1 MTKGEQNTSAKM
13 DIRGTDTSV
22 WRYHVVPET
31 AQSPELGRYHTYGI
45 RVEGAGY
52 DRTTHD
58 VAVSRE
64 TAARIAALCNRN
76 GLSPVHFRDIL
87 DDLLP

>member
-1 MTKGEQNTSAKM
+1 MGSRNTSAP
-13 DIRGTDTSV
+13 V
-22 WRYHVVPET
+22 WHYRVVPET
-31 AQSPELGRYHTYGI
+31 AQSPELGRYRTHGI
-45 RVEGAGY
+45 HIEGAGGGQ
-52 DRTTHD
+52 TVHD

-64 TAARIAALCNRN
+64 TAVRIAELCNRN

>member
-1 MTKGEQNTSAKM
+1 MDTCNT
-13 DIRGTDTSV
+13 GVPV

-31 AQSPELGRYHTYGI
+31 AQNPELGQYHTYGI
-45 RVEGAGY
+45 HIEGAEC
-52 DRTTHD
+52 DQTVHD

-64 TAARIAALCNRN
+64 TAARIAELCNRN
-76 GLSPVHFRDIL
+76 GLSPVHFRDVL